1 MDISAVLINKLLTEK
16 NLDVWSKLKL
26 AFLDPSY
33 SSLYTHISR
42 YYTNYSTI
50 PSFDELEIVVRE
62 LPVSKTLA
70 TLRLLDE
77 TDVTAEVALDALLDQ
92 YTQNQC
98 IQLLD
103 KFIDKLP
110 IYDTAEIKDGLA
122 NIVLT
127 LDEKTLSTEGVFTMA
142 DMSVFVRPEDLA
154 KLRIQ
159 LGLNNT
165 FDSVLGGVARQ
176 ELILI
181 GGKRGSGKSIVCSN
195 LLTSQYEAGMSSIYF
210 TIEMLAHEVL
220 QRNISIMADVN
231 HRQLK
236 KNELSDGDMLKVI
249 KVRAGMF
256 TDADKY
262 VDEYMRDRDQYKFE
276 ENINRYCQLK
286 EDNQMVI
293 VDDRAL
299 TLSSID
305 LHCGKMKAKFG
316 DKFGVAV
323 VDYLNQIVIEGASS
337 QFDWQPQVVIS
348 KKLKEIARKYDI
360 VIVSP
365 YQIDAGGEARFSK
378 GILDAAD
385 IALVLEAHN
394 EDSAISMDTTKIR
407 GDKEMKFTSGMNW
420 DSLRINPISIERPAS
435 KGKEEKGKD
444 KLPRAGKEDK
454 PNKHETG
461 EKAAEV
467 LPWE

>member
-1 MDISAVLINKLLTEK
+1 MEV
-16 NLDVWSKLKL
+16 
-26 AFLDPSY
+26 
-33 SSLYTHISR
+33 
-42 YYTNYSTI
+42 
-50 PSFDELEIVVRE
+50 VVRE

-92 YTQNQC
+92 YTQNLC
-98 IQLLD
+98 IKLLD

-110 IYDTAEIKDGLA
+110 VYDTAEIKDSLA

-127 LDEKTLSTEGVFTMA
+127 LDEKTLSTEGVYS
-142 DMSVFVRPEDLA
+142 MSDVNVFVRPEDLSRN
-154 KLRIQ
+154 RIH

-176 ELILI
+176 ELILV
-181 GGKRGSGKSIVCSN
+181 GGERGSGKSILCSN
-195 LLTSQYEAGMSSIYF
+195 LLTNQYESGFSSVYF
-210 TIEMLAHEVL
+210 TIEMLASEVL
-220 QRNISIMADVN
+220 QRNVSILADVN

-236 KNELSDGDMLKVI
+236 KNELSDVDMLKVVKI
-249 KVRAGMF
+249 RAAMF

-262 VDEYMRDRDQYKFE
+262 VDEFIQDRDPYRFE
-276 ENINRYCQLK
+276 DNINKFCELK
-286 EDNQMVI
+286 EDNQMII

-316 DKFGVAV
+316 DKFAVAV

-365 YQIDAGGEARFSK
+365 YQIDKSGEARFSK

-385 IALVLEAHN
+385 IALTLEAHN

-407 GDKEMKFTSGMNW
+407 GDKAMSFTSGMNW
-420 DSLRINPISIERPAS
+420 DTLRMSATSIDRPAS
-435 KGKEEKGKD
+435 KKHDGGEGKKD
-444 KLPRAGKEDK
+444 KMPRAKKKDEQPDDGKPKEGAHD
-454 PNKHETG
+454 
-461 EKAAEV
+461 
-467 LPWE
+467 LPWEG